1 MSYAIVLMVRG
12 MYRIEE
18 AAGMGDF
25 APDFRLK
32 DSRGEE
38 VRLSNFRDRVNVLL
52 VFYRGEAD
60 QYSMRWLSQLNDD
73 YLFFRSLDTDIL
85 AISPDDVDKARDTAT
100 RYKIPFKLLAD
111 PEKSVIKE
119 YGVYDDLENGDD
131 ASIFIIDRSGRIR
144 YRFVSTFPGEIP
156 PNDKLMETLRHLT

>member
-1 MSYAIVLMVRG
+1 MVKG

-18 AAGMGDF
+18 AAGAGDF
-25 APDFRLK
+25 APDFGLK

-38 VRLSNFRDRVNVLL
+38 VKLSNFRDRVNVLL

-60 QYSMRWLSQLNDD
+60 PYSMRWLSQLNDD
-73 YLFFRSLDTDIL
+73 YLFFRSLDADIL

-111 PEKSVIKE
+111 PGKRVIRE

-144 YRFVSTFPGEIP
+144 YRFVSKFPGEVP